1 MIPLLLSMLLAAL
14 PQPLAVRAE
23 IEALGKGSSGTV
35 VAVAFQIAP
44 EDRERAGSRVRVSL
58 SLVRGTSVA
67 DQVTTVVDTAGD
79 GSGILYR
86 EWPAGEGEARL
97 TVEALDGTAQGAW
110 RGPFVVPVLET
121 PFEAPGAAP
130 ADALALVPP
139 PESGA
144 IRFVPPPRAGG
155 IGALQLEVE
164 APAETARI
172 EFFQDD
178 QVLVQRQRPPWTVS
192 VTLGEIARRTTIRA
206 AAYRADGTLLGEDAV
221 VLNASGGALAVEI
234 LVAPASQ
241 DSGTRALTVAVS
253 GGALE
258 EVVLRGDERVLARW
272 AECPCVVRVPEADLG
287 ELRVLSAEARNRR
300 GVKGEAVK
308 LLGVT
313 GYVSEIRVEQVE
325 LPVVVLDER
334 GAPVPGLARDD
345 FTVLEDGQE
354 VTVDTFA
361 TTADLPLSLGVVVDV
376 SGSMVE
382 SFPQVRKAVGGFIG
396 SLVRP
401 GDSIFLLA
409 FSWEPKLVVEW
420 TRDARVLDDAMARLV
435 PEGGTSLHDAAV
447 KALEQFRGR
456 RGRTAVVLLTD
467 GDDTTSRTG
476 WDVALRYAKT
486 ARTPLFPIGFQIGTF
501 DFFVRER
508 LRDLAEATGGQSFF
522 PTDGATLEDVYRRI
536 GDQLRAQYLISY
548 RSPSSK
554 PNSEY
559 RTVTVK
565 VGGTGM
571 TARTIAGYYPGS

>member
-1 MIPLLLSMLLAAL
+1 MIPLLFSIVLAA
-14 PQPLAVRAE
+14 PAQPLAVRAD
-23 IEALGKGSSGTV
+23 IEALGRGTSATV

-58 SLVRGTSVA
+58 SFVRGTTVA
-67 DQVTTVVDTAGD
+67 DRITTVVEVAAD

-86 EWPAGEGEARL
+86 EWPAGEGEARV
-97 TVEALDGTAQGAW
+97 TVEALDGAARGAW

-121 PFEAPGAAP
+121 PFQAPDAAP
-130 ADALALVPP
+130 ADAVALVPP
-139 PESGA
+139 SEEGA
-144 IRFVPPPRAGG
+144 IRFLPPPRTGG

-164 APAETARI
+164 APPETARI

-178 QVLVQRQRPPWTVS
+178 LALIQRNKPPWTVS
-192 VTLGEIARRTTIRA
+192 VTLGEIARRTTVRA

-221 VLNASGGALAVEI
+221 VLNASGGTLAVEI
-234 LVAPASQ
+234 LVAPKSPE
-241 DSGTRALTVAVS
+241 GGKRAVTVAV
-253 GGALE
+253 GAGALE
-258 EVVLRGDERVLARW
+258 EVVLRGDDRVLARW
-272 AECPCVVRVPEADLG
+272 PECPCVVRVSESDLAG
-287 ELRVLSAEARNRR
+287 IRVLSAEARSRR
-300 GVKGEAVK
+300 GVRGEAVR
-308 LLGVT
+308 LLGAT

-325 LPVVVLDER
+325 LPVVVLDQR
-334 GAPVPGLARDD
+334 GAPVSTLTRDD

-354 VTVDTFA
+354 VAVDTFA

-376 SGSMVE
+376 SGSMIE
-382 SFPQVRKAVGGFIG
+382 AFPQVRQAVGGFIG
-396 SLVRP
+396 SLIRP
-401 GDSIFLLA
+401 GDSLFLLA
-409 FSWEPKLVVEW
+409 FSWEPKVVVEW
-420 TRDARVLDDAMARLV
+420 TRDARALDDAMARLT

-476 WDVALRYAKT
+476 WDVALRFAKT
-486 ARTPLFPIGFQIGTF
+486 ARTPLFPIGFQIGKL

-508 LRDLAEATGGQSFF
+508 LRDLAEATGGQTFF
-522 PTDGATLEDVYRRI
+522 PNDGASLQNVYTTI

-559 RTVTVK
+559 RSVTVR
-565 VGGTGM
+565 VRGEGL
-571 TARTIAGYYPGS
+571 TARTIAGYFPGS